1 MSPPLEPPLDNCN
14 ANERSFQEESP
25 RTLVKMQKE
34 HWDPLF
40 AWVKEDLGVDLALAE
55 GLAPARQSEATN
67 QRMIAILQE
76 MDVWELAGRCSYH
89 LHETNLPM

>member
-1 MSPPLEPPLDNCN
+1 MF
-14 ANERSFQEESP
+14 SFQEDEP

-40 AWVKEDLGVDLALAE
+40 AWVKEEFGVELAIAE

-67 QRMIAILQE
+67 SKMTEILQE
-76 MDVWELAGRCSYH
+76 MDVWELAGGS
-89 LHETNLPM
+89 